1 MMTESSS
8 TAQSEKEKCYH
19 IAASP
24 AKLPVHIRP
33 DGEVDN
39 EIVNL
44 RRCVGDEI
52 IWSAEG
58 ADFTIDFPSTP
69 FEENRFHVLAGES
82 VSSGPVRPD
91 APIDRFQYFITNVA
105 LAKSADPGA
114 DIKP

>member
-1 MMTESSS
+1 MNTQNN
-8 TAQSEKEKCYH
+8 TAAQSQEEKCYH
-19 IAASP
+19 IAATP
-24 AKLPVHIRP
+24 AKLPVHIRQ

-52 IWSAEG
+52 VWQAEG
-58 ADFTIDFPSTP
+58 ADFTIDFPNTP
-69 FEENRFHVLAGES
+69 FEENRFHVPAGGS
-82 VSSGPVRPD
+82 ASSGPVRPD
-91 APIDRFQYFITNVA
+91 ASIDRYQYFITNVA

>member
-1 MMTESSS
+1 MN
-8 TAQSEKEKCYH
+8 AQSNIAPQLQKEKCYH
-19 IAASP
+19 IATSP
-24 AKLPVHIRP
+24 ARLSVHIHQ

-39 EIVNL
+39 EVVNL

-52 IWSAEG
+52 VWEAEG
-58 ADFTIDFPSTP
+58 ADFTIDFPNTP
-69 FEENRFHVLAGES
+69 FEERTFQVPAGGS

-91 APIDRFQYFITNVA
+91 SPIDYFQYFITNVA